1 METRSQRLTGAHIG
15 GYTKL
20 CQCDGEG
27 SFRKGSCMT
36 SPPVPYPPVNFA
48 HESEAEIARL
58 LDFYGVHW
66 QYEPRSFPLEW
77 DEQGR
82 PTQSFTPDF
91 YLPDYDLF
99 LEVTTVRPAL
109 INRKNRKLR
118 KLRERYPEIN
128 IKLLTLKD
136 VDALFLKYGRR
147 REEAGREE
155 AEKNLSDEGSF
166 ADFDEAS
173 SHAPDTAPVPT
184 NLSTHQDGMER
195 TEP

>member
-1 METRSQRLTGAHIG
+1 
-15 GYTKL
+15 
-20 CQCDGEG
+20 
-27 SFRKGSCMT
+27 MT

-147 REEAGREE
+147 RAETGIQE
-155 AEKNLSDEGSF
+155 AEKNLSDVHLS
-166 ADFDEAS
+166 ADCDQDRP
-173 SHAPDTAPVPT
+173 HVPKPPDVST
-184 NLSTHQDGMER
+184 NLSTHQDDAEHFDS
-195 TEP
+195 

>member
-1 METRSQRLTGAHIG
+1 MNSQLAPR
-15 GYTKL
+15 
-20 CQCDGEG
+20 
-27 SFRKGSCMT
+27 
-36 SPPVPYPPVNFA
+36 PPVIFA

-58 LDFYGVHW
+58 LDFYGIHW
-66 QYEPRSFPLEW
+66 HYEPRSFPLEW
-77 DEQGR
+77 DAQGR

-118 KLRERYPEIN
+118 KLREHYPEIN

-136 VDALFLKYGRR
+136 VEALFLKYGRR